1 MRLFESLPL
10 TRALGRDANN
20 FDLIRLIA
28 ACVVIYGHAFS
39 ISPEPGK
46 QDPFIA
52 WTGYPAAAM
61 AVKMFFFLSGLLVT
75 NSLIEK
81 RSALQFLIARFF
93 RIWPALLLVLIGS
106 AFVIGPL
113 CTRLDLGTYF
123 SDPNTYL
130 YIKRQAFMQTWATQA
145 AGYYNLPGV
154 FEGNP
159 FKSTVNA
166 SLWSLVVEI
175 YAYLVL
181 VALFLV
187 GFTSRKA
194 ATLVIA
200 LVLLDAV
207 LPTRLIFWFLPKGN
221 EDFSYLP
228 FCFAVGAG
236 MAIFKDKVQI
246 NIGIPIGFA
255 MLFYLFHGG
264 EHERYF
270 FYLTAFTA
278 ALYLATLPAALRL
291 RPPADLSYGVFLW
304 GFPIQQMFAMLFPGR
319 GVLMNQIFSTL
330 IALGMAY
337 VSWHLVEKRAIDFG
351 RHLSKKIDLARNG
364 AKSTFAN
371 NNSAT

>member
-278 ALYLATLPAALRL
+278 ALY
-291 RPPADLSYGVFLW
+291 
-304 GFPIQQMFAMLFPGR
+304 
-319 GVLMNQIFSTL
+319 
-330 IALGMAY
+330 
-337 VSWHLVEKRAIDFG
+337 
-351 RHLSKKIDLARNG
+351 
-364 AKSTFAN
+364 
-371 NNSAT
+371 